1 MPPAIIVHGGA
12 WDWPDAE
19 DAPKTEF
26 LKQAAQAGYDILQ
39 RGGSALDAVE
49 KAVNILEDAP
59 VFDAGIGSHL
69 NADGVVEMDAI
80 IVDGTAIDFGAVA
93 GVQRVRHPVTL
104 ARHVMQRTPHKMFVG
119 SGADALA
126 AQLGLEL
133 APNLMFVTPQEWQRF
148 LSKDSFGPADT
159 VGACALDASGR
170 IAAATSTGGSPLK
183 MPGRVG
189 DSPIFGAGAYADST
203 LGAASATGLGENILR
218 VLLCK
223 YAVDQLASGCSAQAA
238 ADAAIAHIN
247 QRFPQ
252 SMAGIISLDA
262 TGRVGFAHSSPKM
275 AVAYV
280 DTHGRLHAP
289 EHRR

>member
-80 IVDGTAIDFGAVA
+80 IVDGTTIDFGAVA
-93 GVQRVRHPVTL
+93 GVQRVRYPVTL
-104 ARHVMQRTPHKMFVG
+104 ARQVMEHTPHKMFVG

-133 APNLMFVTPQEWQRF
+133 APNLTFVTPQKWQRF
-148 LSKDSFGPADT
+148 LNKDISGPADT

-183 MPGRVG
+183 MAGRVG

-223 YAVDQLASGCSAQAA
+223 YAVDQLVDGRGAQAA

-247 QRFPQ
+247 QRFAR
-252 SMAGIISLDA
+252 SMVGIILLDA
-262 TGRVGFAHSSPKM
+262 DGGLGFAHSSPKM

-280 DTHGRLHAP
+280 DTQGRLHAP
-289 EHRR
+289 AHRR